1 VPKPQRTA
9 RRGGTELSP
18 NPTRRR
24 AGCWRW
30 AQTEPVMRRL
40 RWRRQPGSASPSM
53 GAGPGGGRGARP
65 SECGP
70 ARRGTSGGRPPA
82 RSSCAA
88 TGAEEEGVCRRRV
101 PRHSA
106 GPGWPLLRWI
116 WRTRNHTGSSRFA
129 RFSLAGRGTG
139 DGSEIRK
146 IAVNG
151 SFPVGDVGRDRNA
164 DLCRPNSIRK
174 CRFMSA

>member
-53 GAGPGGGRGARP
+53 GAGPRRRPRSTSFRVRAGEAGHQRRPSSGAEQLRRDGRGGGRGLPAA
-65 SECGP
+65 GP
-70 ARRGTSGGRPPA
+70 APLGRS
-82 RSSCAA
+82 RMAA
-88 TGAEEEGVCRRRV
+88 T
-101 PRHSA
+101 
-106 GPGWPLLRWI
+106 PLDLA
-116 WRTRNHTGSSRFA
+116 NPEPYGEFA
-129 RFSLAGRGTG
+129 F
-139 DGSEIRK
+139 
-146 IAVNG
+146 
-151 SFPVGDVGRDRNA
+151 
-164 DLCRPNSIRK
+164 C
-174 CRFMSA
+174 